1 MSDSP
6 SGPGPV
12 TLRLRALQAALPR
25 QVPEEPTIAGIRVLG
40 PEHFRPDPTPDPLWS
55 AHHLAALL
63 NALLYL
69 FIGGDGKVRREE
81 AGALEASARLRVPG
95 AERPLP
101 MQQDGVA
108 VAALQAPAFQTLP
121 TVALLHW
128 MIRELY
134 EGADE
139 VHEGT
144 YAERALATAAE
155 HTLGAGDD
163 LRQQALRVV
172 GKGRRLRAR
181 ITVIEGGTEGPFPLE
196 EREHGI
202 GRSAS
207 NDVRLAH
214 GSVSRRHARLVPR
227 SGRYLISDAGST
239 AGTAVNGER
248 ITGERILRHGDT
260 ISAGDVTLRFEHVE
274 G

>member
-1 MSDSP
+1 MSDAA

-12 TLRLRALQAALPR
+12 TLRLRALQAALPA

-40 PEHFRPDPTPDPLWS
+40 PEHPRPDPTPDPLWS
-55 AHHLAALL
+55 PHHLAALL

-69 FIGGDGKVRREE
+69 FIGGDPKVRREE
-81 AGALEASARLRVPG
+81 ARALEASARLRVPG
-95 AERPLP
+95 LEGALPL
-101 MQQDGVA
+101 QQDGVD
-108 VAALQAPAFQTLP
+108 VAALQAPAFRTLP
-121 TVALLHW
+121 TVALLHR
-128 MIRELY
+128 MIHDLY

-144 YAERALATAAE
+144 YAQRALATAAE
-155 HTLGAGDD
+155 HTLGAGGD
-163 LRQQALRVV
+163 LLQQALRVV

-181 ITVIEGGTEGPFPLE
+181 ITVTEGGSEGPFPLE

-239 AGTAVNGER
+239 AGTAVNGVR
-248 ITGERILRHGDT
+248 LTGEQVLRSGDT
-260 ISAGDVTLRFEHVE
+260 VTVGDVTLRFEHVE